1 MFWSF
6 AESKLTGASLVC
18 GSPGAPTRSG
28 SVGVSKE
35 PSFQPWFTN
44 RSRSGSDLILHIPK
58 KLDERR
64 CLLYPSRSWLVPV
77 RLWRARLK
85 VSLSFSSP
93 FWTIG
98 GVKAHRSEDLFV
110 VQWTT
115 SMVYQQRLLEAL
127 LLASWYEL
135 LRSWGRPSVFWYLL
149 QRTESSIYWCLTCFK
164 EFRFLMCFIPARVAP
179 TKLSVF
185 SLDVLVACLCRMAGW
200 GVNVPLRLNL
210 FCSSLSV
217 ASRRVC

>member
-1 MFWSF
+1 MIW
-6 AESKLTGASLVC
+6 V
-18 GSPGAPTRSG
+18 
-28 SVGVSKE
+28 
-35 PSFQPWFTN
+35 
-44 RSRSGSDLILHIPK
+44 RSRSDLFYVGKNSWAPLPPPPF
-58 KLDERR
+58 LGPSLY
-64 CLLYPSRSWLVPV
+64 LLRF
-77 RLWRARLK
+77 RRARLK

-210 FCSSLSV
+210 FCSSLHV